1 MGASPAVRQSRIR
14 CACLEGPGAVADVV
28 CVASFN
34 ADLVSRVA
42 RPVARGE
49 TLLASGFEILPGG
62 KGSNAAIACARQGAR
77 VAVLARLGDDDFGR
91 MALALWAREGID
103 ASAVEVASGERS
115 GVAQIWVYDD
125 GDNSIAVAPGAGAS
139 LGERQARAAAAL
151 LRGAKVVMASCE
163 VPLAATQTAFEIARE
178 GGATTLLNPAPARP
192 LPAQLLRAT
201 DLLTPNE
208 GELHALAGTTDTAAA
223 AARLLDQGPRALLV
237 TLGAGGCAL
246 FERGHTLRHLAGHAM
261 KVVDTIGAGDTFT
274 GALAAALARG
284 EALEDAARWANA
296 AGALSVTGSG
306 AIGGMPTR
314 EAVAALLAAAPR
326 QTST

>member
-1 MGASPAVRQSRIR
+1 MSV
-14 CACLEGPGAVADVV
+14 DVV

-42 RPVARGE
+42 RPLARGE
-49 TLLASGFEILPGG
+49 TVLASGFDIQPGG

-115 GVAQIWVYDD
+115 GVAQILVYDD
-125 GDNSIAVAPGAGAS
+125 GDNSIAVAPGAGAA
-139 LGERQARAAAAL
+139 LDAGHARAAAAL
-151 LRGAKVVMASCE
+151 LRGARVVMASCE
-163 VPLAATQTAFEIARE
+163 VPLAATLAAFALARE
-178 GGATTLLNPAPARP
+178 GGAITLLNPAPARP
-192 LPAQLLRAT
+192 LPTELLALT

-208 GELHALAGTTDTAAA
+208 TELKSLAGVDDTEA
-223 AARLLDQGPRALLV
+223 AARALLAPGPRAVLA
-237 TLGAGGCAL
+237 TLGGRGAAL
-246 FERGHTLRHLAGHAM
+246 FERDRPPLRLPGHA
-261 KVVDTIGAGDTFT
+261 VAVADTIGAGDTLT

-284 EALEDAARWANA
+284 EPIEAAARWANA
-296 AGALSVTGSG
+296 AAALSVTGHG

-314 EAVAALLAAAPR
+314 DAVAALLARPPSE
-326 QTST
+326 T